1 MLWKQIRPKLSAP
14 GFWENSLFYKSLL
27 LSQKQ
32 GSLCKNLWFPSR
44 FTMISES
51 HSGSRMRTNNA
62 LGRFCWPT
70 EMIVVAPFNIVSQ
83 CVLSILQTSNYHFV
97 LTVQSVFR
105 TSNQDSRLSRLES
118 LKVSSHLCYIDD
130 APRIANRNLKN
141 KLPVIVALHCSSS
154 PGYYWA
160 DAM

>member
-1 MLWKQIRPKLSAP
+1 MLWKQIRPKLA
-14 GFWENSLFYKSLL
+14 ENPCFTSRCCCL
-27 LSQKQ
+27 
-32 GSLCKNLWFPSR
+32 KNRDPYVKTCGFPSR

-70 EMIVVAPFNIVSQ
+70 EMNVVAPFNIVSQ

-105 TSNQDSRLSRLES
+105 TSNQDSGLSRLES
-118 LKVSSHLCYIDD
+118 LKVSSHLCYVDD